1 MAPQQYVSIAT
12 TLPSSSKTDNTFR
25 SKRRFSLNISP
36 AVKASNRVLGERSE
50 KRGSVDSN
58 ISDHGSAVEAE
69 RQSLAPMQRWTT
81 ANRVG

>member
-1 MAPQQYVSIAT
+1 MSPC
-12 TLPSSSKTDNTFR
+12 TFYHQGYPILTAGPR

-36 AVKASNRVLGERSE
+36 AKKASNRVMAERQE

-58 ISDHGSAVEAE
+58 ISDNHEWSAVQAE
-69 RQSLAPMQRWTT
+69 RMMVDPAARWTT